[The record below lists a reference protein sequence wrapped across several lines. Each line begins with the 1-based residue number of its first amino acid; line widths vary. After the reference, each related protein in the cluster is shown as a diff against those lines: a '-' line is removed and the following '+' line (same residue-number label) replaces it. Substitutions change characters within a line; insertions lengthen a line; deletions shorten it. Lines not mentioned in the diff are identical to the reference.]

1 MANKNGKKFDSRFGP
16 SKRVKRKMSVAS
28 KDNYGFW
35 SSLTEGPDHT
45 DFLANYQYQYI
56 EIMHIPSATK
66 IAFKAAITQF
76 NDLYK
81 SDWSRTE
88 VYGRMDPIGTFQR
101 TSRSI
106 SVGFDVMAASFEE
119 AEVNLQKMDLFT
131 NMAYPVYDSER
142 GPSIIQGG
150 PLLKIHFM
158 NWMSNGN
165 DGNVD
170 DSGLVGWIDSVQY
183 SPDVEIGVF
192 QEGRKIYPKRF
203 SVQFT
208 FFVIHQEN
216 SAPGWRNREVSVTAP
231 AGRLS
236 TESIVLRNGQ
246 GNYGTE
252 VGDLDTLRFLGQN
265 FKTPEQER
273 EELNRIIAR
282 GEQELE
288 DAKIEMAKKISAAR
302 LDGIMLRSQK
312 QKEARIAN
320 DQTGVSNR
328 GATADDYE
336 TVGIGPLST
345 SGVTDTQGEY
355 TQTNVGGK
363 DVK

>member
-1 MANKNGKKFDSRFGP
+1 MANKNGKKFDSRFQP

-252 VGDLDTLRFLGQN
+252 VGDVDTLRFLGQN
-265 FKTPEQER
+265 FKPADIANKER
-273 EELNRIIAR
+273 EERESAILRKEQALKDAKAAKARDVKDAERRKFLESGLAKPATDTRGLLIDPGGNAELNRRAGR
-282 GEQELE
+282 F
-288 DAKIEMAKKISAAR
+288 ISR
-302 LDGIMLRSQK
+302 
-312 QKEARIAN
+312 N
-320 DQTGVSNR
+320 V
-328 GATADDYE
+328 
-336 TVGIGPLST
+336 
-345 SGVTDTQGEY
+345 VTP
-355 TQTNVGGK
+355 K
-363 DVK
+363 